1 MDGISVSFVGA
12 ETNTRMT
19 VAKLSDGSLWIHS
32 PIAWNSDVAAF
43 IQHLGGRVSAII
55 APNKYHC
62 FWIEQWQERFPQAR
76 TFAEPALRKRVKG
89 LANTTALATQ
99 PPALYGNEIDQTL
112 CLGNPFFQEAVFFHK
127 ESRTAI
133 FTDLIINRRVEGVP
147 FFARCFLQA
156 DGVVAPNGGIPR
168 FYKWTTLHRRRAQ
181 LSAAKIKSWQPE
193 HLLFAHSEGFFE
205 PAMTVLNREF
215 AFLD

>member
-112 CLGNPFFQEAVFFHK
+112 CLGNPFFYDLPFH
-127 ESRTAI
+127 SRNIYPVQLWDTRAKN
-133 FTDLIINRRVEGVP
+133 DQ
-147 FFARCFLQA
+147 FLHTSA
-156 DGVVAPNGGIPR
+156 NVIE
-168 FYKWTTLHRRRAQ
+168 
-181 LSAAKIKSWQPE
+181 LSTRIALATHTQ
-193 HLLFAHSEGFFE
+193 FQ
-205 PAMTVLNREF
+205 
-215 AFLD
+215 

>member
-1 MDGISVSFVGA
+1 MDGSSVSFVGA

-32 PIAWNSDVAAF
+32 PIAWTNDVAAF
-43 IQHLGGRVSAII
+43 LQQLGGRVGAII
-55 APNKYHC
+55 APNKYHYVSVDE
-62 FWIEQWQERFPQAR
+62 WRERFPQAS
-76 TFAEPALRKRVKG
+76 TFAEPALRKKVKG
-89 LANTTALATQ
+89 LANTTALTNE
-99 PPALYGNEIDQTL
+99 PPELYGNEIDQTL

-133 FTDLIINRRVEGVP
+133 FTDLIINRSVAGVP
-147 FFARCFLQA
+147 FFARLFLRA

-168 FYKWTTLHRRRAQ
+168 FYKWTTLNRRQAQ

-193 HLLFAHSEGFFE
+193 HLLFAHCEGFAA
-205 PAMTVLNREF
+205 PAMAVLNREF
-215 AFLD
+215 SFLN

>member
-1 MDGISVSFVGA
+1 MKG
-12 ETNTRMT
+12 
-19 VAKLSDGSLWIHS
+19 
-32 PIAWNSDVAAF
+32 
-43 IQHLGGRVSAII
+43 
-55 APNKYHC
+55 
-62 FWIEQWQERFPQAR
+62 
-76 TFAEPALRKRVKG
+76 FA
-89 LANTTALATQ
+89 NITALATQ

-112 CLGNPFFQEAVFFHK
+112 CLGNPFCQEAVFFHK

-156 DGVVAPNGGIPR
+156 DGVVAPNGRIPR

-181 LSAAKIKSWQPE
+181 LFAAKIKSWQPE
-193 HLLFAHSEGFFE
+193 HLLFAHSEGFSK

>member
-1 MDGISVSFVGA
+1 M
-12 ETNTRMT
+12 
-19 VAKLSDGSLWIHS
+19 LL
-32 PIAWNSDVAAF
+32 P
-43 IQHLGGRVSAII
+43 GRVSAII

-181 LSAAKIKSWQPE
+181 LSAAKIKSWQPK
-193 HLLFAHSEGFFE
+193 HLLFAHSEGFSE

>member
-32 PIAWNSDVAAF
+32 PIAWNTDVAAF

-76 TFAEPALRKRVKG
+76 TFAEPALRKKVKG
-89 LANTTALATQ
+89 LADTTALATQ

-112 CLGNPFFQEAVFFHK
+112 CL
-127 ESRTAI
+127 
-133 FTDLIINRRVEGVP
+133 DLSLIHI
-147 FFARCFLQA
+147 
-156 DGVVAPNGGIPR
+156 
-168 FYKWTTLHRRRAQ
+168 
-181 LSAAKIKSWQPE
+181 
-193 HLLFAHSEGFFE
+193 
-205 PAMTVLNREF
+205 
-215 AFLD
+215 